1 MAERKSNLPLECVF
15 DLKSPREQLH
25 SVKWYHLDHNGNMK
39 EFYTYKPGSNPP
51 AKTYKLPGIQ
61 VDVSEKMAIPP
72 RLSTFYKRRKQN
84 P

>member
-72 RLSTFYKRRKQN
+72 RLST
-84 P
+84 